1 MGNTLI
7 CAVTSRHFA
16 ATSAFFSSMVLSLVG
31 KNMVIGKGRSRSA
44 LNSSPLIEEIRREY
58 SFCFQEF
65 LEERYLSQNYV
76 LELCLQKKSS
86 VYTIDYES

>member
-7 CAVTSRHFA
+7 CAFTSRHFA

-58 SFCFQEF
+58 SLCFQEF
-65 LEERYLSQNYV
+65 LEEKRYLSQNYV
-76 LELCLQKKSS
+76 LELSLQNKNPLS
-86 VYTIDYES
+86 IL